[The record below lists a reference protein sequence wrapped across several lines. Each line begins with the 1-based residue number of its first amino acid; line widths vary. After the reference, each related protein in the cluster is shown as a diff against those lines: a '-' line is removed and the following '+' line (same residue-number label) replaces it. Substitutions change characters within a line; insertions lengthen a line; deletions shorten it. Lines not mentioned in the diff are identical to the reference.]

1 MLNKKRRETVKIVFV
16 CIENSCR
23 SQMAKGFT
31 RYYGNGK
38 VEVFW
43 IFRS

>member
-1 MLNKKRRETVKIVFV
+1 MLNKKRRETVKIVLV

-23 SQMAKGFT
+23 SQMAEGFA

-38 VEVFW
+38 VEAFL
-43 IFRS
+43 IFRL